1 MFLKKTVI
9 ITIIL
14 RDIREDSTGE
24 TKKIQANQTKPKPNN
39 PPILPTQ
46 KPTMVASTKSCA
58 SKHDYNS
65 PRGI

>member
-46 KPTMVASTKSCA
+46 KLASTKSCA